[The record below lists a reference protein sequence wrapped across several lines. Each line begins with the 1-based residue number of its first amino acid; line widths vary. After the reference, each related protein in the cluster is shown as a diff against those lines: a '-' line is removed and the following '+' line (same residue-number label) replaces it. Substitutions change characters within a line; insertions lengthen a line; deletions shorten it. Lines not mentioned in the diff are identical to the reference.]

1 MKPLKIV
8 FLSIGLAFVT
18 SALPFLLIIMPI
30 YQKHV
35 LLKKQETLFEGM
47 RAMLEQVPDAINKN
61 KQQLVFFQRKSYKKC
76 SLQMLEESLNKNKLL
91 IESIRPYQG
100 VKHDE
105 INLVMEGSYRDLLR
119 FISNLSRQPN
129 SMDFVYLSIEKN
141 RMEMVLQDNGDI

>member
-1 MKPLKIV
+1 
-8 FLSIGLAFVT
+8 
-18 SALPFLLIIMPI
+18 
-30 YQKHV
+30 
-35 LLKKQETLFEGM
+35 
-47 RAMLEQVPDAINKN
+47 MLEQVPDAINKN

>member
-18 SALPFLLIIMPI
+18 SALPCLLIIMPI

-61 KQQLVFFQRKSYKKC
+61 KQQLIFFQRKLYKKF
-76 SLQMLEESLNKNKLL
+76 SLRMLEESLNKNQLL

-105 INLVMEGSYRDLLR
+105 INLVMEGGYRDLLR

-141 RMEMVLQDNGDI
+141 RIEIVFNC